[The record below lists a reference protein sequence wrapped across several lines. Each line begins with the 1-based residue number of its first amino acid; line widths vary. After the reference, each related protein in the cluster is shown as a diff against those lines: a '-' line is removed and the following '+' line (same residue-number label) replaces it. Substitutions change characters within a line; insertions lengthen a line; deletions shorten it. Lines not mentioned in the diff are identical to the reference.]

1 MKRLLS
7 LLLLAA
13 ISYNAAAST
22 FTTDTTL
29 QPPRLKEKSLTAETL
44 IASGDMARGK
54 KLNAQQLSALSVKK
68 MDKGFDPQLQYKLI
82 DTLYKSSSHFIVL
95 IGQWYDFENKAWVA
109 SYTAPGKLVDFKQVF
124 YDNAEGFLSVETEIK
139 NNIITITTINEYE
152 EGGKQKKTEKFRFGA
167 NYKLQKL

>member
-1 MKRLLS
+1 MKRLLFFF
-7 LLLLAA
+7 LLALVCN
-13 ISYNAAAST
+13 NAGANTFAA
-22 FTTDTTL
+22 DTTL

-44 IASGDMARGK
+44 IASGNMARST
-54 KLNAQQLSALSVKK
+54 KLYAQQLSALSVKK

-82 DTLYKSSSHFIVL
+82 DTLHKSGSHFIVL

-109 SYTAPGKLVDFKQVF
+109 SYAAPGKLIDFKQVF
-124 YDNAEGFLSVETEIK
+124 YDNAEGFLSVETEIRK
-139 NNIITITTINEYE
+139 NIITITTINEYE

>member
-13 ISYNAAAST
+13 ISYNAGAGTIAA
-22 FTTDTTL
+22 DTSL

-68 MDKGFDPQLQYKLI
+68 MDRGFDPQLQYKLI

>member
-13 ISYNAAAST
+13 ISYNAGARTFAA
-22 FTTDTTL
+22 DTTL

-54 KLNAQQLSALSVKK
+54 KLSAQQLSALSVKK
-68 MDKGFDPQLQYKLI
+68 MDRGFDPQLQYKLI

-139 NNIITITTINEYE
+139 NNIITITTINEFE
-152 EGGKQKKTEKFRFGA
+152 EEGKQKKTERFRFGA